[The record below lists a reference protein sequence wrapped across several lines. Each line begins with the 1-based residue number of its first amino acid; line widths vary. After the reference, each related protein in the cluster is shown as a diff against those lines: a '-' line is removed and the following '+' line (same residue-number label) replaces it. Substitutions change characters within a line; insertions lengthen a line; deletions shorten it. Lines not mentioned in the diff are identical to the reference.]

1 MMRVKTSTAKQKID
15 DLPIYNARMLR
26 QWKLL
31 RRSGAGENPLKSTG
45 SRTGL
50 IHSTLVFR
58 SSTPFL

>member
-1 MMRVKTSTAKQKID
+1 
-15 DLPIYNARMLR
+15 
-26 QWKLL
+26 
-31 RRSGAGENPLKSTG
+31 LKSTG